1 MAVMQPFA
9 RLKFSWPSFNYRVL
23 AKRGLTLLAILLA
36 FQIFLTIII
45 VLYAH
50 HQNERTD
57 IAFYQKSPHLIVVFT
72 GDKGRIAQAIKKAQ
86 ELNCPSIFIS
96 GVYRTSSLHAILSPQ
111 DWAAL
116 GPEISGIDTAA
127 QNTVENAIYTLNY
140 LRQIPSIETV
150 LIISHDYHLLRI
162 SRIVSSLANKERSWQ
177 FYYWGI
183 QSDYTKWRTWRLLL
197 MEGWKLVRSLG
208 FLWLWVEK

>member
-1 MAVMQPFA
+1 MRYLPP
-9 RLKFSWPSFNYRVL
+9 LKISWPALNYRLMARRLGIVVVC
-23 AKRGLTLLAILLA
+23 LLALHILLA
-36 FQIFLTIII
+36 ASI
-45 VLYAH
+45 VIYAH
-50 HQNERTD
+50 RQKEKTD
-57 IAFYQKSPHLIVVFT
+57 ITFYQKSPHLVVVFT
-72 GDKGRIAQAIKKAQ
+72 GDKDRIAQAIKKAQ

-116 GPEISGIDTAA
+116 GPEISGIDSLA
-127 QNTVENAIYTLNY
+127 QNTVENAIYTFNY

-162 SRIVSSLANKERSWQ
+162 SRIMAALAKKERPLH

-197 MEGWKLVRSLG
+197 TEVWKLIRSMG